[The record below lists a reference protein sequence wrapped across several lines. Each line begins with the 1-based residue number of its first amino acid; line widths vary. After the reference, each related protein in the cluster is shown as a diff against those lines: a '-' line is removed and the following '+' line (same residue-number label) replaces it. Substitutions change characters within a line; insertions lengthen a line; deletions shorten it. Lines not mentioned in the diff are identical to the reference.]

1 MQNDI
6 DKILIRLSKSK
17 FRNSFH
23 LKDKDKDYIREKGMD
38 IIYKHAYDFISNNF
52 YIKIPSNKFTLTLS
66 DGISSIYYLFFL
78 IENITHFLQKYR

>member
-1 MQNDI
+1 IWCQYV
-6 DKILIRLSKSK
+6 RAVT
-17 FRNSFH
+17 FSF
-23 LKDKDKDYIREKGMD
+23 KGYFFDFLHNMEFTP
-38 IIYKHAYDFISNNF
+38 AYDFISNNF